1 MVSHTID
8 QVAAQRI
15 DKAARKW
22 FLDKRV
28 QIISNPM
35 VRIAAAYILA
45 TLGADITTANPVRF
59 THTEGRYNAQDIV
72 LRGVS
77 GLSADDFA
85 NLITRALSRILRP
98 HTGQMTYSEV
108 DEQGLITFIYTAE

>member
-28 QIISNPM
+28 QIISNPL
-35 VRIAAAYILA
+35 VRVAVAYVLA
-45 TLGADITTANPVRF
+45 SLGADITTSNPIRSA
-59 THTEGRYNAQDIV
+59 HTQGSYQVQDIV

-85 NLITRALSRILRP
+85 NLITRALLRILRP
-98 HTGQMTYSEV
+98 HTGQITYSEV